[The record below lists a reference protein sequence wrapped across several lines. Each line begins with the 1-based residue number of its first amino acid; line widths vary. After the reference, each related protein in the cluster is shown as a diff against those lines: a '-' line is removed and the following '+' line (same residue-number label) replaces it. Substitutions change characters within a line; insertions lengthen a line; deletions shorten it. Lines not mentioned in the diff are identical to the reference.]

1 MQIPILSVHDLS
13 THFETAAG
21 VVKAVNDVS
30 FDLMQGETLGI
41 VGESG
46 SGKTVLS
53 LSILGL
59 VPSPPGRI
67 VKGEIMLTL
76 DGVTRDLVRLKE
88 RDLRD
93 VRGNGVAMIF
103 QDPMTSLN
111 PVYKVG
117 DQVSEPLRIHAGLGR
132 REAWAAAV
140 ELLRRVG
147 IANPGRRAKEY
158 PHEFSGGM
166 RQRAM
171 IAMAVANNPRI
182 LIADEP
188 TTALDVTIQAQIL
201 ELMQA
206 MRSDFGSAIMLIT
219 HDLGVVAGMAD
230 RVLVM
235 YGGRIVESGTVD
247 EVYYSPQHPYTW
259 GLLGSVPR
267 LDSRGDHHL
276 VTIPGQP
283 PNLLNMDDHRCPFA
297 HRCKWVHDR
306 CLQGFPAY
314 DELSRTHRV
323 ACTLERVRRQQIAR
337 VELAG
342 DQAAAVGRPS

>member
-1 MQIPILSVHDLS
+1 VAEPILSVRNLRTTFKS
-13 THFETAAG
+13 QAG

-30 FDLMQGETLGI
+30 FDLAPGETLGV

-59 VPSPPGRI
+59 VPDPPGKI
-67 VKGEIMLTL
+67 VGGEVLLHGDDGTL
-76 DGVTRDLVRLKE
+76 DLTKMSE
-88 RDLRD
+88 SQLRR
-93 VRGNGVAMIF
+93 VRGDDIAMIF

-111 PVYKVG
+111 PVFKIG
-117 DQVSEPLRIHAGLGR
+117 DQVSEPLRIHRGR
-132 REAWAAAV
+132 SKKQAWGDAV
-140 ELLRRVG
+140 ELLSRVG
-147 IANPGRRAKEY
+147 IPMPEKRASQY

-171 IAMAVANNPRI
+171 IAMALANNPKI

-201 ELMQA
+201 ELMIA
-206 MRSDFGSAIMLIT
+206 MQRDFGSAVILIT

-235 YGGRIVESGTVD
+235 YGGRVVESGTVD
-247 EVYYSPQHPYTW
+247 EIYYHPQHPYTW

-267 LDSRGDHHL
+267 LDVRGDRL
-276 VTIPGQP
+276 STIPGQP
-283 PNLLNMDDHRCPFA
+283 PNLLNMDDKTCPFA
-297 HRCKWVHDR
+297 HRCRWVHDECR
-306 CLQGFPAY
+306 KAFPAP
-314 DELSRTHRV
+314 EHVSATHSV
-323 ACTLERVRRQQIAR
+323 SCTLDRARREQLA
-337 VELAG
+337 VEELGVTAAPGG
-342 DQAAAVGRPS
+342 DAA

>member
-1 MQIPILSVHDLS
+1 MQIPILSVRDLS

-88 RDLRD
+88 RELRD
-93 VRGNGVAMIF
+93 VRGNSVAMIF

-132 REAWAAAV
+132 KEAWAAAV

-297 HRCKWVHDR
+297 HRCKWVNDR

-323 ACTLERVRRQQIAR
+323 ACTLERGRRQQIAR

-342 DQAAAVGRPS
+342 DQAAAGGRPS

>member
-1 MQIPILSVHDLS
+1 MANPILSVRNLS
-13 THFETAAG
+13 THFTTTAG
-21 VVKAVNDVS
+21 TVKAVNNVS
-30 FDLMQGETLGI
+30 FDLMPRETLGI

-59 VPSPPGRI
+59 VPNPPGR
-67 VKGEIMLTL
+67 VVGGEIVLGTEE
-76 DGVTRDLVRLKE
+76 GE
-88 RDLRD
+88 RDLTKMHEPQLRQ
-93 VRGNGVAMIF
+93 VRGDDIAMIF

-117 DQVSEPLRIHAGLGR
+117 DQVAEPLRVHRGHSR
-132 REAWAAAV
+132 RRAATEAV
-140 ELLRRVG
+140 DLLRRVG
-147 IANPGRRAKEY
+147 IANPDRRAGQY

-171 IAMAVANNPRI
+171 IAMAVANTPRI

-206 MRSDFGSAIMLIT
+206 MQRDFGSAIILIT
-219 HDLGVVAGMAD
+219 HDLGVIAGMAD

-235 YGGRIVESGTVD
+235 YGGRVVEAGTVD
-247 EVYYSPQHPYTW
+247 EVFYDPQHPYTW

-267 LDSRGDHHL
+267 LDAHGKTRL
-276 VTIPGQP
+276 NTIPGQP
-283 PNLLNMDDHRCPFA
+283 PNLLNMDDQRCPFM
-297 HRCKWVHDR
+297 HRCRWAHDACAR
-306 CLQGFPAY
+306 GFPAY
-314 DELSRTHRV
+314 DRVSGTHQA
-323 ACTLERVRRQQIAR
+323 ACTLDRGQREQLAR
-337 VELAG
+337 AELAG
-342 DQAAAVGRPS
+342 RAEGAA